1 MWIVHLFGS
10 KITSDIQSNL
20 DSSNTDDSFTMANS
34 NSFFESLRNS
44 SDSPTKQIF
53 KESLFH
59 HERVCCVYSSE
70 SPHRGDSNEYTR
82 IEDRKDFP
90 KLSPFAS

>member
-20 DSSNTDDSFTMANS
+20 DSSNTDDSFIMANS
-34 NSFFESLRNS
+34 NSFFESLRNF
-44 SDSPTKQIF
+44 SDSSTKQIF

-59 HERVCCVYSSE
+59 HEMVCVLIR
-70 SPHRGDSNEYTR
+70 SPHRGDSNGYTR
-82 IEDRKDFP
+82 IEDRKDFS